1 MVHLNEDARAI
12 HDLSNQ
18 NQAKL
23 LIPTVLFLL
32 YPAVYHVYSC
42 LYGEALEHFISYFVF
57 ISLASKWHVPLGSG
71 WTFEMHHQ
79 LEGCSLALCLL
90 ALNYSSQCQPIV
102 SWTVGHVKSAGST
115 KFILVPSTRR
125 KKSRCKVET
134 LIGHFSL
141 SIGSK

>member
-125 KKSRCKVET
+125 KKRR
-134 LIGHFSL
+134 GNL
-141 SIGSK
+141 SNYG

>member
-1 MVHLNEDARAI
+1 MVHLNEDARAT
-12 HDLSNQ
+12 HDLSNR

-23 LIPTVLFLL
+23 LIPTFWFRL
-32 YPAVYHVYSC
+32 YPGVYHVYSC
-42 LYGEALEHFISYFVF
+42 LHGEALEHFISYFVF
-57 ISLASKWHVPLGSG
+57 ISLASKRHVLLGSG
-71 WTFEMHHQ
+71 WTFKMHLQ

-90 ALNYSSQCQPIV
+90 ALNYSSQCQLLV
-102 SWTVGHVKSAGST
+102 SWTVDHVKSAGST

-134 LIGHFSL
+134 LIRHFSI

>member
-1 MVHLNEDARAI
+1 MVHLNEDARATN
-12 HDLSNQ
+12 DLSNQ

-23 LIPTVLFLL
+23 LIPTLWFLL
-32 YPAVYHVYSC
+32 YPGVYHVYSC
-42 LYGEALEHFISYFVF
+42 LHGEALQHFISYFVF
-57 ISLASKWHVPLGSG
+57 ITLASKWRVPLGSG

-90 ALNYSSQCQPIV
+90 ALNYSGQCQLIV
-102 SWTVGHVKSAGST
+102 SWTVDHVKSAGST

-134 LIGHFSL
+134 LIGHFSI

>member
-1 MVHLNEDARAI
+1 MVHLNEDARAT

-23 LIPTVLFLL
+23 LIPIFLFLL
-32 YPAVYHVYSC
+32 YPGVYLVYSC
-42 LYGEALEHFISYFVF
+42 LHGEALQHFISYFVF

-79 LEGCSLALCLL
+79 LEGCSLGLCLL
-90 ALNYSSQCQPIV
+90 ALNYSSQCQLIA
-102 SWTVGHVKSAGST
+102 SWTIDHVKSAGST

-125 KKSRCKVET
+125 KKVDAK
-134 LIGHFSL
+134 
-141 SIGSK
+141 